1 MPDPADAPAPSSGGF
16 TADELTFLRKE
27 FRDVPWPR
35 DLLDWIIVRKVGTG
49 ARAGHLR
56 SAGAESLI
64 ARGLLAVE
72 AETPQLVRVRPS
84 RELVARLRRELA
96 TSWRAFPARSYSW
109 LRGEIERLRD
119 AAE

>member
-1 MPDPADAPAPSSGGF
+1 MSNSDAAGF
-16 TADELTFLRKE
+16 TPNELKFLRNE

-35 DLLDWIIVRKVGTG
+35 ALSDWLIVRKTVTG

-72 AETPQLVRVRPS
+72 ADSPHLVRVRPT
-84 RELVARLRRELA
+84 RELVALIRREIE
-96 TSWRAFPARSYSW
+96 TSRSFPARSFSW
-109 LRGEIERLRD
+109 LRDEVDRLLND
-119 AAE
+119 G